1 MTQVLSQMK
10 TCKHYLR
17 QWLRM
22 HVAVLIHVDHQNV
35 AISEQHST
43 QGEHIKTFSEQ
54 DNNQGAWMLIVTISK
69 YDTSDTLS

>member
-1 MTQVLSQMK
+1 
-10 TCKHYLR
+10 
-17 QWLRM
+17 M